1 MKRLYAEIAKTEAQD
16 DGTIK
21 VYGYASSGAEDSDGE
36 TITAGAMKAA
46 LPDYMKFGAVRE
58 MHDSK
63 KAAGTAI
70 EAEVQEDGRTWFGAH
85 VVDPIAVK
93 KVEAGVYKGFSIGGK
108 VVARDELNKRLING
122 IKLVEVSLVDRP
134 ANPDAVFTMF
144 KAESVDGQPGDEGE
158 ATEKNNDPGA
168 GEDLNKGMYN
178 VSRFA
183 EMLESISY
191 MVSSAQNEADY
202 EGDNSPIPAQLRD
215 WLKQGAVIFTG
226 MAVEEVN
233 ELVAQVNTM
242 KAASVDGLAK
252 ARGFTISDG
261 KGETF
266 WAAPQGADGE
276 SIGKAANGSLPMGDA
291 ERVKFLTDSGYTA
304 TTVTKA
310 GARYSKTTKAML
322 KAAHDACKAADKAL
336 ADLKYDEAEDD
347 EQAKAEAVS
356 DGAHD
361 ALLKACGA
369 AGCPE
374 GAVAADWIAEI
385 ATELE
390 SMRELSKAAG
400 IEGETPSALVNALA
414 KRVKE
419 QADEIAKLKDQP
431 APPKGYANGVALTKS
446 DDRAGGDAKEVAPV
460 ITSSGEENEVAT
472 LIKAAQA
479 KPIRLA

>member
-36 TITAGAMKAA
+36 TITPDAMKAA

-58 MHDSK
+58 MHDAK

-70 EAEVQEDGRTWFGAH
+70 EADVQEDGRTWFGAH
-85 VVDPIAVK
+85 VVDPVAVK
-93 KVEAGVYKGFSIGGK
+93 KVETGVYKGFSIGGK
-108 VVARDELNKRLING
+108 VVARDELNKRLIKG

-134 ANPDAVFTMF
+134 ANPEAVFTMF
-144 KAESVDGQPGDEGE
+144 KAETVDGQPGEEGE
-158 ATEKNNDPGA
+158 ATEKADEPA
-168 GEDLNKGMYN
+168 SGELQKGMYS

-191 MVSSAQNEADY
+191 MVSSADYEAEH
-202 EGDNSPIPAQLRD
+202 EGDNSQIPEQLRD

-226 MAVEEVN
+226 MAAEEVN
-233 ELVAQVNTM
+233 ELVAM
-242 KAASVDGLAK
+242 SEAKKAEDATDLA
-252 ARGFTISDG
+252 
-261 KGETF
+261 
-266 WAAPQGADGE
+266 
-276 SIGKAANGSLPMGDA
+276 
-291 ERVKFLTDSGYTA
+291 
-304 TTVTKA
+304 KA

-336 ADLKYDEAEDD
+336 ADLKYDEAEEAEDD
-347 EQAKAEAVS
+347 EQAKAETIP
-356 DGAHD
+356 DDAHD

-374 GAVAADWIAEI
+374 GAAAADWIAEI
-385 ATELE
+385 AAELE

-400 IEGETPSALVNALA
+400 IEGDTPSALVNALA

-419 QADEIAKLKDQP
+419 QADEIAKLNDQP
-431 APPKGYANGVALTKS
+431 APSKGYVNGVALSKA

-479 KPIRLA
+479 NPIRLA

>member
-36 TITAGAMKAA
+36 TITPDAMKAA

-58 MHDSK
+58 MHDAK

-70 EAEVQEDGRTWFGAH
+70 EADVQEDGRTWFGAH
-85 VVDPIAVK
+85 VVDPVAVK
-93 KVEAGVYKGFSIGGK
+93 KVETGVYKGFSIGGK
-108 VVARDELNKRLING
+108 VVARDELNKRLIKG

-134 ANPDAVFTMF
+134 ANPEAVFTMF
-144 KAESVDGQPGDEGE
+144 KAETVDGEPSDDD
-158 ATEKNNDPGA
+158 ATEKADEPGP
-168 GEDLNKGMYN
+168 GEQLQKGMYS

-191 MVSSAQNEADY
+191 MVSSAENESEY
-202 EGDNSPIPAQLRD
+202 EGDNSPIPAQLRE

-226 MAVEEVN
+226 MAAEEVN
-233 ELVAQVNTM
+233 ELVAM
-242 KAASVDGLAK
+242 SEAKKA
-252 ARGFTISDG
+252 
-261 KGETF
+261 E
-266 WAAPQGADGE
+266 AA
-276 SIGKAANGSLPMGDA
+276 
-291 ERVKFLTDSGYTA
+291 TDLI
-304 TTVTKA
+304 KA

-336 ADLKYDEAEDD
+336 ADLKYDEAEEAED
-347 EQAKAEAVS
+347 EQTKAETIHN
-356 DGAHD
+356 GED
-361 ALLKACGA
+361 ALQKTCVAV
-369 AGCPE
+369 GCPE
-374 GAVAADWIAEI
+374 GTTAADWIAKMTGEMD
-385 ATELE
+385 EL
-390 SMRELSKAAG
+390 RELAKASG
-400 IEGETPSALVNALA
+400 IEGGSPADLVNALA

-431 APPKGYANGVALTKS
+431 APPKGYANGVALSKA

-479 KPIRLA
+479 NPIRLA

>member
-36 TITAGAMKAA
+36 TITSDAMKAA

-58 MHDSK
+58 MHDAT

-93 KVEAGVYKGFSIGGK
+93 KVGAGVYKGFSIGGK
-108 VVARDELNKRLING
+108 VVKRDELNKRLIKA
-122 IKLVEVSLVDRP
+122 IRLVEVSLVDRP
-134 ANPDAVFTMF
+134 ANPEAVFTMF
-144 KAESVDGQPGDEGE
+144 KAETADGEPADGDV
-158 ATEKNNDPGA
+158 TEKADDPA
-168 GEDLNKGMYN
+168 PGEELQKGMYS

-191 MVSSAQNEADY
+191 MVSAADNEAEY
-202 EGDNSPIPAQLRD
+202 EGDNSPIPEQLRD
-215 WLKQGAVIFTG
+215 WLKQGAMIFTG
-226 MAVEEVN
+226 MAAEEVN
-233 ELVAQVNTM
+233 ELVAMVGAK
-242 KAASVDGLAK
+242 KA
-252 ARGFTISDG
+252 
-261 KGETF
+261 E
-266 WAAPQGADGE
+266 AA
-276 SIGKAANGSLPMGDA
+276 GD
-291 ERVKFLTDSGYTA
+291 L
-304 TTVTKA
+304 TKA

-336 ADLKYDEAEDD
+336 ADLKYDEAEEAEE
-347 EQAKAEAVS
+347 EQAKAETIH
-356 DGAHD
+356 DDAHE

-385 ATELE
+385 TAELE

-400 IEGETPSALVNALA
+400 IEGDTPSALVNALA

-419 QADEIAKLKDQP
+419 QSDEIAKLKDQP
-431 APPKGYANGVALTKS
+431 APPKGYANGVALSKA
-446 DDRAGGDAKEVAPV
+446 DDRAGGDAREVAPV

-472 LIKAAQA
+472 LIKAAQTS
-479 KPIRLA
+479 PIRIA